1 MKTIEFNK
9 PFIINTDKKY
19 IDKVFK
25 KNKYADGFFQKE
37 CEYFIKKKLKQILL
51 L

>member
-37 CEYFIKKKLKQILL
+37 CEYFIKKKN
-51 L
+51 